1 MPTTLEC
8 SHVAVLV
15 CAYGRPSA
23 GAYYIVGHQRID
35 IHFSTVNGFEEPEK
49 LFFIRNAVYSAD
61 GAYTVFIETVILKFA
76 CNRDLLDCVTAGALH
91 NDIFRLHTGSR
102 NALTGFN
109 VIVRQLLN
117 Q

>member
-15 CAYGRPSA
+15 CAYGRPGA
-23 GAYYIVGHQRID
+23 GAYYILGHQRID
-35 IHFSTVNGFEEPEK
+35 IHFSAVYGFGEPEK
-49 LFFIRNAVYSAD
+49 LFFIRNAVYSANS
-61 GAYTVFIETVILKFA
+61 AYSVFIKAVIPEFA
-76 CNRDLLDCVTAGALH
+76 CNRELLDCATAGALH

-109 VIVRQLLN
+109 VIVRQLLY